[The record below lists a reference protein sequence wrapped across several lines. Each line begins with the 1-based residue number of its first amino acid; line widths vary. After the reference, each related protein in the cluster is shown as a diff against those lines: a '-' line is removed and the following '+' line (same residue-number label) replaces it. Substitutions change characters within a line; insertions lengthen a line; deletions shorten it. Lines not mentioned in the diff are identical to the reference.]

1 MGKMNNIKISSSSI
15 RIEQLKLIK
24 NASITDLVSGE
35 NIIWLMK
42 NIIIEQ
48 EERIARLE
56 FKVSQLY
63 GEVEED

>member
-56 FKVSQLY
+56 FKVSQVY

>member
-63 GEVEED
+63 GEIEED

>member
-63 GEVEED
+63 GEVE